1 MEQLRILVAD
11 YDDTSREALSAKIR
25 KEEGL
30 HLCGTTNSGMELL
43 ELIHK
48 EKPDLVVMDLVLP
61 WMDGISVMEAL
72 QKDTVMDIKPMIIV
86 LTKINSE
93 SMIQAAFAV
102 GASYYIL
109 KPYDMRSVLERIR
122 AIGGE
127 VKGNESY
134 LLTVP
139 DSGMRQTENHLDV
152 EIDRRI
158 SEAGIP
164 HHIKGYRYL
173 NTAIHLCIADMDKL
187 NGVTKDL
194 YPSIARVH
202 NTTSSRVER
211 AIRHAIEVA
220 CSRALPDSSSELCQY
235 LITPDGHRPTNSE
248 FIAFMSDR
256 IRLDGYGYQYK

>member
-1 MEQLRILVAD
+1 
-11 YDDTSREALSAKIR
+11 
-25 KEEGL
+25 
-30 HLCGTTNSGMELL
+30 
-43 ELIHK
+43 
-48 EKPDLVVMDLVLP
+48 MD
-61 WMDGISVMEAL
+61 M
-72 QKDTVMDIKPMIIV
+72 KPMIIV

-109 KPYDMRSVLERIR
+109 KPYDVRSVIERIR
-122 AIGGE
+122 AMGHGATGKEPYMVTIPNPVTAPAE
-127 VKGNESY
+127 K
-134 LLTVP
+134 
-139 DSGMRQTENHLDV
+139 RLDV

-173 NTAIHLCIADMDKL
+173 NTAIHLCIEDMDKL

-194 YPSIARVH
+194 YPSIARAH

-220 CSRALPDSSSELCQY
+220 CNRVLPDNNSELYQY
-235 LITPDGHRPTNSE
+235 LLTPDGHRPTNSE

-256 IRLDGYGYQYK
+256 IRLDGYGHRA

>member
-1 MEQLRILVAD
+1 MKGLKVLVAD
-11 YDDTSREALSAKIR
+11 YDDMSREKLGTEIAH
-25 KEEGL
+25 ETGME
-30 HLCGTTNSGMELL
+30 LCGITNSGMELL
-43 ELIHK
+43 ELIRS

-72 QKDTVMDIKPMIIV
+72 QKDTEIDMKPIIIV

-93 SMIQAAFAV
+93 TMIQASFAV

-109 KPYDMRSVLERIR
+109 KPYDVKSVLERIR
-122 AIGGE
+122 SAGNLSKGGTPYTMTLQNPAAE
-127 VKGNESY
+127 LS
-134 LLTVP
+134 
-139 DSGMRQTENHLDV
+139 ENRLEV

-173 NTAIHLCIADMDKL
+173 NTAINLCIQDMDKL
-187 NGVTKDL
+187 NGITKDL
-194 YPSIARVH
+194 YPSIAREH

-220 CSRALPDSSSELCQY
+220 CSRAVPDDNNEMYQY

-248 FIAFMSDR
+248 FIAFLSDR
-256 IRLDGYGYQYK
+256 IRLDGYSV

>member
-1 MEQLRILVAD
+1 MEELNILVAD
-11 YDDTSREALSAKIR
+11 YDDASREALSARIR
-25 KEEGL
+25 KEAGM
-30 HLCGTTNSGMELL
+30 HLCGATNSGKELL

-72 QKDTVMDIKPMIIV
+72 QKDTVMEIKPIIIV

-93 SMIQAAFAV
+93 TMIQAAFAV

-109 KPYDMRSVLERIR
+109 KPYDIYSVLERIR
-122 AIGGE
+122 TIGRNVVG
-127 VKGNESY
+127 GESY
-134 LLTVP
+134 LMTVP
-139 DSGMRQTENHLDV
+139 NAAVEQTERRLDV

-158 SEAGIP
+158 SEAGVP

-173 NTAIHLCIADMDKL
+173 NTAIHLCIEDMDKL

-194 YPSIARVH
+194 YPSIAKKY

-220 CSRALPDSSSELCQY
+220 CSRALPDSNNELYQY

-256 IRLDGYGYQYK
+256 IRLEGYSA

>member
-1 MEQLRILVAD
+1 MEELKVLIAD
-11 YDDTSREALSAKIR
+11 YDDASREVLGDQIR
-25 KEEGL
+25 RETGL
-30 HLCGTTNSGMELL
+30 HLCGTTNSGKELL
-43 ELIHK
+43 ELVHR
-48 EKPDLVVMDLVLP
+48 EKPDLIVMDLVLP

-72 QKDTVMDIKPMIIV
+72 QKDTEIESKPIIIV
-86 LTKINSE
+86 LTQINSE
-93 SMIQAAFAV
+93 TMIQGAFAA

-109 KPYDMRSVLERIR
+109 KPYDVYSVLERIR
-122 AIGGE
+122 TIGRNAAGR
-127 VKGNESY
+127 ESY
-134 LLTVP
+134 LMNVP
-139 DSGMRQTENHLDV
+139 NTAVEEAEKRLDV

-158 SEAGIP
+158 SEAGVP

-173 NTAIHLCIADMDKL
+173 NTAIHLCIEDMDKL

-194 YPSIARVH
+194 YPSIAKKH

-220 CSRALPDSSSELCQY
+220 CSRALPDSSSELYQY

-256 IRLDGYGYQYK
+256 IRLDGYSA

>member
-1 MEQLRILVAD
+1 MEELRVLVAD
-11 YDDTSREALSAKIR
+11 YDDASREALGAEIR
-25 KEEGL
+25 NEAGM
-30 HLCGTTNSGMELL
+30 HLCAVTDNGRELM
-43 ELIHK
+43 ELIHR

-61 WMDGISVMEAL
+61 WIDGISVMEAL
-72 QKDTVMDIKPMIIV
+72 QKDTVMEMKPIILV
-86 LTKINSE
+86 LTKINNE
-93 SMIQAAFAV
+93 TMIQAAFAV

-109 KPYDMRSVLERIR
+109 KPYDVRSVVERIR
-122 AIGGE
+122 TIGTNKVVRE
-127 VKGNESY
+127 PY
-134 LLTVP
+134 LMTIPNSTVTP
-139 DSGMRQTENHLDV
+139 LEKRLDV

-173 NTAIHLCIADMDKL
+173 NTAIHLCIEDMDKL

-194 YPSIARVH
+194 YPSIAKEH

-220 CSRALPDSSSELCQY
+220 CSRALPDSNSELYQY

-256 IRLDGYGYQYK
+256 IRLDGYSA

>member
-11 YDDTSREALSAKIR
+11 YDDASREALGMEIR
-25 KEEGL
+25 SEAGL
-30 HLCGTTNSGMELL
+30 HLCGSTNSGMELL

-61 WMDGISVMEAL
+61 WMDGMSVMEAL
-72 QKDTVMDIKPMIIV
+72 QKDTAMDMKPMIIV

-109 KPYDMRSVLERIR
+109 KPYDVRSVIERIR
-122 AIGGE
+122 AMGHGTTGKEPYMVTIPTPAAAPAE
-127 VKGNESY
+127 K
-134 LLTVP
+134 
-139 DSGMRQTENHLDV
+139 RLDV

-173 NTAIHLCIADMDKL
+173 NTAIHLCIEDMDKL

-194 YPSIARVH
+194 YPSIARAH

-220 CSRALPDSSSELCQY
+220 CNRVLPDNNNELYQY
-235 LITPDGHRPTNSE
+235 LLTPDGHRPTNSE

-256 IRLDGYGYQYK
+256 IRLDGYGHRA

>member
-11 YDDTSREALSAKIR
+11 HDDASREALGAEIR
-25 KEEGL
+25 KEAGL
-30 HLCGTTNSGMELL
+30 HLCGTTNSGMELM

-48 EKPDLVVMDLVLP
+48 EKPDLVAMDLVLP
-61 WMDGISVMEAL
+61 WMDGISVMETL
-72 QKDTVMDIKPMIIV
+72 QKDTMMEIKPIIIV

-93 SMIQAAFAV
+93 TMIQAAFAV

-109 KPYDMRSVLERIR
+109 KPYDIRSVLERIR
-122 AIGGE
+122 SIGGE
-127 VKGNESY
+127 TRSPEPY
-134 LLTVP
+134 LLTIPNPTV
-139 DSGMRQTENHLDV
+139 RQTEKRLDV

-173 NTAIHLCIADMDKL
+173 NTAIHLCIEDMDKL

-194 YPSIARVH
+194 YPSIAREH

-220 CSRALPDSSSELCQY
+220 CSRALPDSNSELYQY

-256 IRLDGYGYQYK
+256 IRLDGYGHRN